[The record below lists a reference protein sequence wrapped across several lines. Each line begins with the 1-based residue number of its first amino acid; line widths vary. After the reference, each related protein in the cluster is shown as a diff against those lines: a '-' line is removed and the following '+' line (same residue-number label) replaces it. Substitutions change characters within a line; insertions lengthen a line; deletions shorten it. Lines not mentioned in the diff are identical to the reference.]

1 MDKVRIGVVGAG
13 GIFRGAHLLGYVNV
27 REAEIIAIADPSET
41 SLKLSKNVL
50 IKKYLEKAEEI
61 EKEGNKEEANNLRRM
76 VEEVKYYRDY
86 KEMFSKEDLDLIDIC
101 TPHKY
106 HAPIAIDALNNG
118 FNVMV
123 EKPMARTYIEA
134 LDIVDAVK
142 DSGKYF
148 QYNENLIYLPPY
160 YLSMKLARSG
170 EIGDLLFISI
180 PASHG
185 GPEWREWFWSLDTG
199 GGGAMLDNG
208 IHAVTLSWYIA
219 GFDLKPVEVKS
230 LNPYGLSIRAGFRNI
245 GGMLREIE
253 VEDEGVVGIRYEGDR
268 GWVTAIVEGSWI
280 YKNIPD
286 YIVIG
291 SKGYI
296 KWEIENGREY
306 LSIYD
311 IHGNRRRIEIK
322 NDWIST
328 FEAEIRSMCLSI
340 LRNRRPI
347 MDENI
352 GLESIAI
359 VDAAYYSEMLGRKP
373 VKISDFKLYAK
384 KLRAKLGKKAS
395 EEFMLKKLEYFKG
408 LR

>member
-1 MDKVRIGVVGAG
+1 MDKVRVGIVGAG
-13 GIFRGAHLLGYVNV
+13 GIFRGAHLPGYVNV
-27 REAEIIAIADPSET
+27 KEAEIIAIADPSDT
-41 SLKLSKNVL
+41 SLKLTKNIL
-50 IKKYLEKAEEI
+50 TKKYFEKAKKIEE
-61 EKEGNKEEANNLRRM
+61 EGDRERADNLREM
-76 VEEVKYYRDY
+76 VKEIRYYRDY
-86 KEMFSKEDLDLIDIC
+86 SEMFSKEDLDLIDIC

-106 HAPIAIDALNNG
+106 HASIAIDALNNG

-123 EKPMARTYIEA
+123 EKPLARTYIEA
-134 LDIVDAVK
+134 LDVVDAVK

-160 YLSMKLARSG
+160 YLSMKLVRSG

-185 GPEWREWFWSLDTG
+185 GPEGREWFWSPDIG

-208 IHAVTLSWYIA
+208 IHAVTVSWYIS

-230 LNPYGLSIRAGFRNI
+230 LNPYGLSVRAGFRNI

-253 VEDEGVVGIRYEGDR
+253 VEDEGVISVRYEGDR
-268 GWVTAIVEGSWI
+268 GWVTALVEGSWI

-296 KWEIENGREY
+296 KWEFEGNKEY

-311 IHGNRRRIEIK
+311 AYGNRRRIEIESK
-322 NDWIST
+322 WVST
-328 FEAEIRSMCLSI
+328 FEAEIRNMCLSI
-340 LRNRRPI
+340 LRNRKPMI
-347 MDENI
+347 DENI

-373 VKISDFKLYAK
+373 VKIADFKLYAK
-384 KLRAKLGKKAS
+384 KLRAKLGKRAID
-395 EEFMLKKLEYFKG
+395 EFMLKKLEYFKG
-408 LR
+408 LK